1 MMKSR
6 SIVRRLIVTVLLM
19 ELLSVLCLAGVA
31 LLHERRERFRAFD
44 VMLRGR
50 ADSLLGAVQDAED
63 AQDNLLIDR
72 TGLDLPSEDVYQV
85 RDEGGGLIGQSPNWG
100 TGPKAGSTPNADG
113 FFKIEIND
121 RHYRAI
127 RTYATRVIDI
137 EMNGDGIRRKV
148 VITYGAPTRPLRK
161 AIASEVR
168 FYALA
173 SIIFLAVT
181 GVLLAWFLNRGLAP
195 LREIA
200 AKASNVSATSWA
212 FDPSADVMATKE
224 LGPLARTLQ
233 RVLKDLE
240 YSFLRQRQ
248 FVSDAA
254 HELKTAV
261 AVVQSSIQ
269 VLGVKPRSVEEYQS
283 GLDRCHADSIRMEEI
298 VGKMLTLAR
307 QEREAGTEEASFRTD
322 LATCIRLTEQQLSS
336 VAALGGVEVVLSR
349 LDNAAVPLPQEDC
362 EILCSNLLLN
372 AIQHSEQGSQV
383 NISVVNQGDWVELRV
398 EDQGNGIEA
407 EALPFIFEPFYRSDP
422 SRNRKT
428 GGTGLGLAICKAIVD
443 RVHGQISMTSTLG
456 VGTVVVV
463 LVPAL
468 REIEG
473 LRDDKPLLRRV

>member
-1 MMKSR
+1 MKPH
-6 SIVRRLIVTVLLM
+6 SIVRRLIITVLLM
-19 ELLSVLCLAGVA
+19 ELLSVLSLAGVA

-63 AQDNLLIDR
+63 AQDNLLLDR
-72 TGLDLPSEDVYQV
+72 TGLDLPSEDVYQI
-85 RDEGGGLIGQSPNWG
+85 RDESGNIVGQSVNWG
-100 TGPKAGSTPNADG
+100 TGPKAGSMPSADG
-113 FFKIEIND
+113 FFKMEVND

-127 RTYATRVIDI
+127 RTHAMRVIDM
-137 EMNGDGIRRKV
+137 ETNGDGIRRKV
-148 VITYGAPTRPLRK
+148 VITYGVPTKPLRK
-161 AIASEVR
+161 AVASEVR

-173 SIIFLAVT
+173 SIIFLTVT

-200 AKASNVSATSWA
+200 AKASTVSATSWK
-212 FDPSADVMATKE
+212 FHPSEDVMSTKE
-224 LGPLARTLQ
+224 LGPLASTLQ

-240 YSFLRQRQ
+240 YSFMRQRR

-269 VLGVKPRSVEEYQS
+269 VLGMKPRSVEEYQS

-307 QEREAGTEEASFRTD
+307 QEREADVDEASSGTD
-322 LATCIRLTEQQLSS
+322 LATCLRLTEQQLSS
-336 VAALGGVEVVLSR
+336 VAALAGVKILWMQ
-349 LDNAAVPLPQEDC
+349 LDSTAVPLPREDC

-372 AIQHSEQGSQV
+372 AVQHSEPGSQV
-383 NISVVNQGDWVELRV
+383 SISAVRQGDWVEMRI
-398 EDQGNGIEA
+398 EDQGNGIA
-407 EALPFIFEPFYRSDP
+407 PEALPFVFEPFFRSDP
-422 SRNRKT
+422 SRNRNT

-443 RVHGQISMTSTLG
+443 RVQGKIGMTSTPG

-463 LVPAL
+463 RLPVA
-468 REIEG
+468 RES
-473 LRDDKPLLRRV
+473 

>member
-1 MMKSR
+1 MKPH
-6 SIVRRLIVTVLLM
+6 SIVRRLIITVLLM
-19 ELLSVLCLAGVA
+19 ELLSVLSLAGVA

-63 AQDNLLIDR
+63 AHDNLLLDR
-72 TGLDLPSEDVYQV
+72 TGLDLPSEDVYQI
-85 RDEGGGLIGQSPNWG
+85 RDESGNIVGQSVNWG
-100 TGPKAGSTPNADG
+100 TGPKAGSMPSADG
-113 FFKIEIND
+113 FFKMEVND

-127 RTYATRVIDI
+127 RTHAMRVIDM
-137 EMNGDGIRRKV
+137 ETNGDGIRRKV
-148 VITYGAPTRPLRK
+148 VITYGVPTKPLRRTV
-161 AIASEVR
+161 ASEVR

-173 SIIFLAVT
+173 SIIFLTVT

-200 AKASNVSATSWA
+200 AKASTVSATSWT
-212 FDPSADVMATKE
+212 FHPSEDVMSTKE
-224 LGPLARTLQ
+224 LGPLASTLQ

-240 YSFLRQRQ
+240 YSFMRQRR

-269 VLGVKPRSVEEYQS
+269 VLGMKPRSVEEYQS

-307 QEREAGTEEASFRTD
+307 QEREADVDEASSGTD
-322 LATCIRLTEQQLSS
+322 LATCLRLTEQQLSS
-336 VAALGGVEVVLSR
+336 VAALAGVKVLWMQ
-349 LDNAAVPLPQEDC
+349 LDSTAVPLPREDC

-372 AIQHSEQGSQV
+372 AVQHSEPGSQV
-383 NISVVNQGDWVELRV
+383 SISTVRQGDWVEMRI
-398 EDQGNGIEA
+398 EDQGNGIA
-407 EALPFIFEPFYRSDP
+407 PEALPFVFEPFYRSDP
-422 SRNRKT
+422 SRNRNT

-443 RVHGQISMTSTLG
+443 RVQGKIGMTSTPG

-463 LVPAL
+463 RLPVA
-468 REIEG
+468 
-473 LRDDKPLLRRV
+473 RVS

>member
-1 MMKSR
+1 MKPH
-6 SIVRRLIVTVLLM
+6 SIVRRLIITVLLM

-63 AQDNLLIDR
+63 AHDNLLLDR
-72 TGLDLPSEDVYQV
+72 TGLDLPSEDVYQI
-85 RDEGGGLIGQSPNWG
+85 RDESGNLVGQSANWG
-100 TGPKAGSTPNADG
+100 TGPKDGSMPSADG
-113 FFKIEIND
+113 FFKMEVND
-121 RHYRAI
+121 RHYRGI
-127 RTYATRVIDI
+127 RTHAMRIIDM
-137 EMNGDGIRRKV
+137 ETNGDGIRKKV
-148 VITYGAPTRPLRK
+148 VITYGVPTKPLRK

-173 SIIFLAVT
+173 SIVFLTVT

-200 AKASNVSATSWA
+200 AKASTVSATSWM
-212 FDPSADVMATKE
+212 FDPSEDVMSTKE

-240 YSFLRQRQ
+240 YSFMRQRR

-269 VLGVKPRSVEEYQS
+269 VLGVKPRSVAEYQN

-307 QEREAGTEEASFRTD
+307 QEREAGVEEASFDTD
-322 LATCIRLTEQQLSS
+322 LASCLRLSEQQLSS
-336 VAALGGVEVVLSR
+336 VAALGDVKVLWMQV
-349 LDNAAVPLPQEDC
+349 DGTAVPLPREDC

-372 AIQHSEQGSQV
+372 AVQHSEPGSQV
-383 NISVVNQGDWVELRV
+383 SISAIRQGDWVEMRI
-398 EDQGNGIEA
+398 EDQGNGITP
-407 EALPFIFEPFYRSDP
+407 EALPFVFEPFYRSDP

-443 RVHGQISMTSTLG
+443 RVQGQIGMTSTPG
-456 VGTVVVV
+456 VGTVVIVRLPV
-463 LVPAL
+463 G
-468 REIEG
+468 RES
-473 LRDDKPLLRRV
+473 